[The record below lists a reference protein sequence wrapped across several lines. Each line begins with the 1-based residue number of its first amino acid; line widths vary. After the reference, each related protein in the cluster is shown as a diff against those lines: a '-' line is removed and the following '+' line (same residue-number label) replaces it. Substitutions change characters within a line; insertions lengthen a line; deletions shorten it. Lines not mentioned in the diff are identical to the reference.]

1 MDFFLQG
8 RSQVSGWGI
17 EAATGVFGYASAV
30 EVDVVEILEGG
41 REAGGEAVG
50 EGAGEGE
57 EGVGCC

>member
-8 RSQVSGWGI
+8 RSKVSGRDI
-17 EAATGVFGYASAV
+17 KAATGVFGYASAV
-30 EVDVVEILEGG
+30 EVNIVEVLEGSG
-41 REAGGEAVG
+41 EAGGEAVG